1 MPEKTVKRRLQD
13 CDAALASDDGPIFST
28 VAKLVEALKRS
39 IPEGTQNA
47 ELKQEALRLGRELL
61 RGTKHEEEWTRS
73 MKPRHAV
80 ALALVGWYLMVPPTK
95 NVNQIDPSIPLPKW
109 VVLRAF
115 DTADACNE
123 AQDQLRYRVSR
134 LNLRVPVASAA
145 SEAAEFSQCIASD
158 DPRLRGKWSLT
169 RINAPWR

>member
-1 MPEKTVKRRLQD
+1 M
-13 CDAALASDDGPIFST
+13 
-28 VAKLVEALKRS
+28 KL
-39 IPEGTQNA
+39 
-47 ELKQEALRLGRELL
+47 
-61 RGTKHEEEWTRS
+61 
-73 MKPRHAV
+73 RHAG
-80 ALALVGWYLMVPPTK
+80 ALSLVGWYLMVPPTK
-95 NVNQIDPSIPLPKW
+95 NVNQIDPSIRLAKW

-158 DPRLRGKWSLT
+158 DPRLRGK
-169 RINAPWR
+169 

>member
-1 MPEKTVKRRLQD
+1 
-13 CDAALASDDGPIFST
+13 
-28 VAKLVEALKRS
+28 
-39 IPEGTQNA
+39 
-47 ELKQEALRLGRELL
+47 
-61 RGTKHEEEWTRS
+61 

-95 NVNQIDPSIPLPKW
+95 DANQIDPSVPLPKW

-158 DPRLRGKWSLT
+158 DPRLKGK
-169 RINAPWR
+169 